1 MKILLEIINILLP
14 AAVTGIF
21 TFWTTKYAYSKDVP
35 LQKMEIAYNRIY
47 YPLYNLLQ
55 NIKYKNLT
63 QEEKEQLYSQ
73 ISNYL
78 KKYNK
83 YADRTTMRLFKVLC
97 IKDSNELFENFCN
110 NIYDRCSFLRRKL
123 GYLEPN
129 ILKIYTYLPR
139 NEKLTLNII
148 LLFTFTYI
156 SATLIGVT
164 NGVFQQ
170 FFIVLCFISFIFL
183 IYELIC
189 KFITFIFDKIRQN
202 LSHPD

>member
-1 MKILLEIINILLP
+1 MN
-14 AAVTGIF
+14 
-21 TFWTTKYAYSKDVP
+21 
-35 LQKMEIAYNRIY
+35 
-47 YPLYNLLQ
+47 
-55 NIKYKNLT
+55 
-63 QEEKEQLYSQ
+63 
-73 ISNYL
+73 
-78 KKYNK
+78 
-83 YADRTTMRLFKVLC
+83 
-97 IKDSNELFENFCN
+97 
-110 NIYDRCSFLRRKL
+110 
-123 GYLEPN
+123 YLEPN

-148 LLFTFTYI
+148 LLFTFTYV

-164 NGVFQQ
+164 NGVFQH